1 MNIRLSSVV
10 LFVYACAAPTEQH
23 DGRAP
28 SLEASLKLLDK
39 ESDVHFRW
47 LRNYAAYSLAAAV
60 KDNADEENEKNDDIK
75 KDNDHE
81 GRDKD
86 KGKNVS
92 RSMSQLIFPELSH
105 ECTLGYLS
113 DKDDEDTNKDD
124 GEKHHAKEKENDEDD
139 DKKKNDKR
147 EKATQKP
154 TKKPKKTSKPT
165 NKPNST
171 KRKTTKPTKKTN
183 SATRKTLPPCQVR
196 GTNYHRCDP
205 NKMKSRDHATC
216 RQIDNELCAQQ
227 KRKMNRR
234 DASYCECIGL
244 KPSSAEENVL
254 VDVIG
259 QLRGFISI

>member
-1 MNIRLSSVV
+1 MTIRRSAHALQSIV
-10 LFVYACAAPTEQH
+10 LFSFLQVFIAPEMTVIVY
-23 DGRAP
+23 
-28 SLEASLKLLDK
+28 
-39 ESDVHFRW
+39 VH
-47 LRNYAAYSLAAAV
+47 
-60 KDNADEENEKNDDIK
+60 
-75 KDNDHE
+75 
-81 GRDKD
+81 
-86 KGKNVS
+86 
-92 RSMSQLIFPELSH
+92 Q
-105 ECTLGYLS
+105 
-113 DKDDEDTNKDD
+113 
-124 GEKHHAKEKENDEDD
+124 
-139 DKKKNDKR
+139 KNDKR

-171 KRKTTKPTKKTN
+171 KRKTTKPTKKPN